1 MKLLVIVDAQNDFIT
16 GSLANPEAQAA
27 IPRMVKRIGE
37 LSQDTLV
44 LFTKDTHYDNYLETE
59 EGKNLPVKHCI
70 YMTEGWSIH
79 DAVSAAVKKGNF
91 ASWNTS
97 EIINSRI
104 LKETFGSVKLAE
116 LIRSL
121 DGVEEV
127 LFMGFCTDICV
138 VSNVL
143 LVKAYCPELKITVDA
158 SCCAGVTPQKHKAA
172 LETMKSC
179 QIQVIGEEVSE

>member
-1 MKLLVIVDAQNDFIT
+1 MKILVLVDVQNDFIT

-27 IPRMVKRIGE
+27 VPRIVKRIGE
-37 LSQDTLV
+37 FPKDTLV
-44 LFTKDTHYDNYLETE
+44 LFTKDTHYENYLETE

-70 YMTEGWSIH
+70 YMTEGWSIQSEVS
-79 DAVSAAVKKGNF
+79 DAVKRGKFCSY
-91 ASWNTS
+91 NTD
-97 EIINSRI
+97 EIINGRI

-121 DGVEEV
+121 SDVEEV
-127 LFMGFCTDICV
+127 IFMGFCTDICV

-143 LVKAYCPELKITVDA
+143 LVKAFCPELKITVDA
-158 SCCAGVTPQKHKAA
+158 SCCAGVTPEKHKAA

-179 QIQVIGEEVSE
+179 QIQVIGEE